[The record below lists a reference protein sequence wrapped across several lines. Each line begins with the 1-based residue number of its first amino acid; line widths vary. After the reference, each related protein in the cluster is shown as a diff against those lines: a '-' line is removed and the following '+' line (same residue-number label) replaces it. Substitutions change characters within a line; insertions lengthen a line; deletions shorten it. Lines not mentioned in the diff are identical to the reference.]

1 MLFNVD
7 IFVIKSDGSTKK
19 MKGTIQNKIAYIIS
33 KYTQEVPKS
42 LYEVMEGDVLKA
54 NGLEYKVTSVL
65 LNKSVNP
72 NFLYYIQFKFADI

>member
-7 IFVIKSDGSTKK
+7 IFVKKSDGSTKK
-19 MKGTIQNKIAYIIS
+19 MKGTIQNEIAYIVS
-33 KYTQEVPKS
+33 KFRQEVPQS
-42 LYEVMEGDVLKA
+42 LYEVMDGDVLKA

-72 NFLYYIQFKFADI
+72 NFLYYIQFKLADI